1 MASEPIW
8 YDHLLHESL
17 CGLFCGSAAVQVPN
31 QRKESEMKLFARVNN
46 SLVVYEG
53 MSMETITAMLA
64 EQNLVPE
71 FISEET
77 YLAELP
83 PMEIK

>member
-1 MASEPIW
+1 
-8 YDHLLHESL
+8 
-17 CGLFCGSAAVQVPN
+17 
-31 QRKESEMKLFARVNN
+31 MKLYARING
-46 SLVVYEG
+46 SLVSYEG
-53 MSMETITAMLA
+53 MSQETITQMLA

-83 PMEIK
+83 PIEPKQ

>member
-1 MASEPIW
+1 MKYYAKVNG
-8 YDHLLHESL
+8 
-17 CGLFCGSAAVQVPN
+17 GLVS
-31 QRKESEMKLFARVNN
+31 
-46 SLVVYEG
+46 YEG
-53 MSMETITAMLA
+53 MSQETITQMLA

-83 PMEIK
+83 PIEPKQ